1 MSGPRQGL
9 ARRDPRERSIGARST
24 RPSERRNLRQEQVRG
39 ALAAIAADAEE
50 RLLVAL
56 GALGGAGVA
65 DERHQIAE
73 IAGVAHRALDA
84 LVGHHSRHDQRAHA
98 EIPQYVIDV
107 GRNKNAARRL
117 AKDHLVAYRGD
128 LVEHPR
134 IPRSLRYVDTRDLVV
149 EAAVTAVPGH
159 VLDGRR
165 TAEAADW
172 AARFRAGCGRDSGV
186 VARRA
191 CASRCRRDVRSNS
204 GYRRSTE
211 PHGPDRSERC
221 GSLRSS
227 AEKLAVRGR

>member
-1 MSGPRQGL
+1 
-9 ARRDPRERSIGARST
+9 
-24 RPSERRNLRQEQVRG
+24 
-39 ALAAIAADAEE
+39 
-50 RLLVAL
+50 VAL

-159 VLDGRR
+159 VLDGRVDDLDMCA
-165 TAEAADW
+165 TAGGLQKLQIGQHGFAQAVEEIVALL
-172 AARFRAGCGRDSGV
+172 RVELVRAGAVGMCAVILDIDDQQSRMGRIDRNVAAHCDHRRKNSLYAAGNRR
-186 VARRA
+186 ARRSA
-191 CASRCRRDVRSNS
+191 QTVWPA
-204 GYRRSTE
+204 
-211 PHGPDRSERC
+211 
-221 GSLRSS
+221 GSVIWS
-227 AEKLAVRGR
+227 